1 MNPTLE
7 GTEMTAPTIP
17 GDHLTSEDAGSSD
30 GSVGSDPPRETR
42 AVVQIDRQGQLFYY
56 VDGDIDFLVVDERTP
71 RDRVYALSSHR
82 VAPAVI
88 DDLIGND
95 RIGLGGRHARYG
107 RSHPRHLSSQV
118 GPQAETH
125 SHSARGRT
133 MKRLPAVLAEFMHS
147 FMAIK
152 RHSHGSDCRPRRLYR
167 GSARCMMTGAMHTI
181 DAAWRLKASFS
192 FSFLSPNLGMSL
204 ANLKPLGI

>member
-7 GTEMTAPTIP
+7 GTDMTAPAIP

-30 GSVGSDPPRETR
+30 GSVGSGPSTRTR

-71 RDRVYALSSHR
+71 RDRVYALSRHR

-95 RIGLGGRHARYG
+95 RIGQEGDMPVTEEAIRAFILGK
-107 RSHPRHLSSQV
+107 
-118 GPQAETH
+118 
-125 SHSARGRT
+125 SA
-133 MKRLPAVLAEFMHS
+133 S
-147 FMAIK
+147 
-152 RHSHGSDCRPRRLYR
+152 
-167 GSARCMMTGAMHTI
+167 
-181 DAAWRLKASFS
+181 
-192 FSFLSPNLGMSL
+192 
-204 ANLKPLGI
+204 KPKLTLIQREDEQ